1 MYMKKI
7 LLTFLFLPLF
17 LQAQLQKDS
26 IQFKKI
32 SDEILVNSYAYES
45 LKELTK
51 GIGNRLSGSDNY
63 TLAVAWAEKKLIEAG
78 AEKVW
83 LQEVKV
89 PVWVRGKENLH
100 IKIGNKSWQTVN
112 FLSLGNSQG
121 TNGKDVEAEVLM
133 VNSLEEFE
141 KLSPNQVKDK
151 AVFFNY
157 KFRQEFVETMDGYGD
172 AAKYR
177 VITASKV
184 ASKGGKFVV
193 IRSLSTGLE
202 DVPHT
207 GTLRYDENYPK
218 IPAIAIGNSTADEW
232 ERMLGKE
239 KIRLKLNSNC
249 SMNEDVINHTVI
261 GEMKGKKDDKV
272 IVVGAHLDSWDVG
285 EGAHDDGAGVVQS
298 IEVLRTFKELKIQN
312 QHTIRVVL
320 YANEENG
327 ARGGVKYA
335 EIAKEKNE
343 NHLFALESDAG
354 GFSPRGF
361 GLKMEE
367 SKRKQI
373 QSWSPLFLPYGIYD
387 FQKVSGGV
395 DVDTL
400 YRLLNVP
407 VSGLIPDSQRYF
419 DIHHTPADTFE
430 KVNKR
435 ELLLGAVAMTQL
447 IYLIDQ
453 NW

>member
-1 MYMKKI
+1 MKKLFFI
-7 LLTFLFLPLF
+7 IFLLSFF
-17 LQAQLQKDS
+17 LQAQFQKDS
-26 IQFKKI
+26 IQFKEI
-32 SDEILVNSYAYES
+32 SNEILMNSNAYEN
-45 LKELTK
+45 LRELTK
-51 GIGNRLSGSDNY
+51 EIGNRLSGSANY
-63 TLAVAWAEKKLIEAG
+63 ELAVKWAEEKLKEAG
-78 AEKVW
+78 AEKIW

-89 PVWVRGKENLH
+89 PVWIRGEETLN
-100 IKIGNKSWQTVN
+100 IQIGNEKWQKVN
-112 FLSLGNSQG
+112 FLSLGNSEG
-121 TNGKDVEAEVLM
+121 SNGKDIEAEILM

-141 KLSPNQVKDK
+141 KISPNQVKGK

-157 KFRQEFVETMDGYGD
+157 KFRQDFVETMEGYGD

-184 ASKGGKFVV
+184 AEKGGKFVV
-193 IRSLSTGLE
+193 IRSLSTGLG

-218 IPAIAIGNSTADEW
+218 IPAIAVGNSTADEW
-232 ERMLGKE
+232 EKIISKE
-239 KIRLKLNSNC
+239 KIHLKLNSNC
-249 SMNEDVINHTVI
+249 GMKEETINHTVI
-261 GEMKGKKDDKV
+261 GEIKGKKDNKV

-298 IEVLRTFKELKIQN
+298 IEVLRTFKELNVPN
-312 QHTIRVVL
+312 QHTIRVIL

-335 EIAKEKNE
+335 EVAKEKME
-343 NHLFALESDAG
+343 EHLFALESDAG

-395 DVDTL
+395 DVDPL

-407 VSGLIPDSQRYF
+407 VSGLVPDSQRYF
-419 DIHHTPADTFE
+419 DLHHTPADTFE
-430 KVNKR
+430 TVNKR